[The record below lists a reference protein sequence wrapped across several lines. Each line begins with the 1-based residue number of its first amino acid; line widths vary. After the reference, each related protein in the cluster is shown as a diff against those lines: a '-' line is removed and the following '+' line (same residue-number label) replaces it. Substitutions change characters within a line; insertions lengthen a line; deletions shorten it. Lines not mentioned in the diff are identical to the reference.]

1 MSKLSNQP
9 KLWTSSFISICLV
22 NFFIFINFHAL
33 LPTFPFFI
41 TFLGGDAMAIG
52 IAASL
57 FSLATVISRPFVG
70 WIIDTRGRRTILLI
84 GLVGLALMPLGYCVA
99 LGIALTILLRT
110 IHGMFHAVAS
120 NANSTWVA
128 DIVPRE
134 RMGEGLGMHG
144 LSLAISTAIA
154 PAIGLSIM
162 NTLGF
167 HPLFAMTSISVVVAF
182 VITLFIGNKNYTL
195 ERKPL
200 RLRELLEPMAVP
212 AAVTQCLFMVTY
224 SVVEVF
230 VAIYATE
237 KGLPNGGVY
246 FVFIA
251 ISTLVTRIAL
261 GRFVDRHGEELLVYT
276 GNASCI
282 AAVLLLV
289 LCNSLPCFVLS
300 AICLGYAF
308 GAIVPSLQTMAMH
321 AVAPERRGAATSTF
335 FVAFDLGVAVSGF
348 IAGALIKSLGY
359 DKMFLIMV
367 SFCFFS
373 LVYYYVYGRN
383 HASSFNAT
391 IRNRMAPQLPFEPG
405 AWQESGHLPLVIT
418 ISRELGSGGHL
429 IGETLAESMG
439 LKFYDKELIA
449 MTAKKSG
456 FDEATVRACEQSVDG
471 IMMYDDPT
479 QAAVFH
485 AQSEIIKELVAK
497 ESCVIVGRLANFIL
511 KERPDCLNVFVYSN
525 RAYRTK
531 NIANKY
537 GISLKEAGE
546 MVKETDKKRR
556 EHCLHFTGYE
566 WGKFS
571 NYHLMIDTSTLGY
584 KGSAELILT
593 MVNKGKEFLQD
604 TRSHEYK

>member
-1 MSKLSNQP
+1 MNKLTNLP
-9 KLWTSSFISICLV
+9 KLWTGSFISICLV

-41 TFLGGDAMAIG
+41 TSLGGDAMAIG
-52 IAASL
+52 VAASL
-57 FSLATVISRPFVG
+57 FSLATVVSRPFVG
-70 WIIDTRGRRTILLI
+70 WIIDTRGRRTVLLI

-99 LGIALTILLRT
+99 AGIALAILLRT

-144 LSLAISTAIA
+144 LSLAISTALA
-154 PAIGLSIM
+154 PAIGLSLM

-167 HPLFAMTSISVVVAF
+167 HPLFVMTSISVTIAF
-182 VITLFIGNKNYTL
+182 ILTLAIKNRNYTL

-200 RLRELLEPMAVP
+200 RLKELLEPMAVP
-212 AAVTQCLFMVTY
+212 AAITQCLFMVTY

-230 VAIYATE
+230 VAIYAS
-237 KGLPNGGVY
+237 KNALPSGGVY

-251 ISTLVTRIAL
+251 ISTLVSRIAL

-276 GNASCI
+276 GNAACI

-289 LCNSLPCFVLS
+289 LCHNMPGFILS
-300 AICLGYAF
+300 ALCLGYGF
-308 GAIVPSLQTMAMH
+308 GSIVPSLQTMAMH
-321 AVAPERRGAATSTF
+321 AVSPERRGAATSTF

-348 IAGALIKSLGY
+348 IAGALIESVGY
-359 DKMFLIMV
+359 DAMFLIMIV
-367 SFCFFS
+367 FSCCS
-373 LVYYYVYGRN
+373 LVYYYMFGRN

-391 IRNRMAPQLPFEPG
+391 IRRQTPLQPFDQE
-405 AWQESGHLPLVIT
+405 AWHKKGYLPLVIT

-429 IGETLAESMG
+429 IGETVAKSMG

-449 MTAKKSG
+449 LTAKKSG
-456 FDEATVRACEQSVDG
+456 FDEATVQACEQSVDG

-497 ESCVIVGRLANFIL
+497 DACVIVGRLANFIL
-511 KERPDCLNVFVYSN
+511 KGRPDCLNVFVYSN

-537 GISLKEAGE
+537 GISMKEAE
-546 MVKETDKKRR
+546 AMVKETDKKRR

-571 NYHLMIDTSTLGY
+571 NYHLMLDTSTLGY
-584 KGSAELILT
+584 KGSAELILAT
-593 MVNKGKEFLQD
+593 VNKRREFLEANEAS
-604 TRSHEYK
+604 T

>member
-9 KLWTSSFISICLV
+9 KLWTGSFISICLV

-41 TFLGGDAMAIG
+41 TSLGGDAMAIG

-57 FSLATVISRPFVG
+57 FSLATVVSRPFVG

-99 LGIALTILLRT
+99 LGIALAILLRT

-154 PAIGLSIM
+154 PAIGLTLM
-162 NTLGF
+162 NSFGF
-167 HPLFAMTSISVVVAF
+167 HPLFAMTSISIVIAF
-182 VITLFIGNKNYTL
+182 TLTLFIKNKNYTI

-200 RLRELLEPMAVP
+200 RLKELLEPMAVP
-212 AAVTQCLFMVTY
+212 AAITQCLFMVTY

-237 KGLPNGGVY
+237 KGLPTGGVY

-261 GRFVDRHGEELLVYT
+261 GRFVDLHGEELLVYT
-276 GNASCI
+276 GNAACI

-289 LCNSLPCFVLS
+289 LCHSLPCFILS
-300 AICLGYAF
+300 AACLGYAF

-335 FVAFDLGVAVSGF
+335 FVAFDLGVAVGGF
-348 IAGALIKSLGY
+348 IAGALIQAFGY
-359 DKMFLIMV
+359 DTMFLIIL
-367 SFCFFS
+367 SFCFLS
-373 LVYYYVYGRN
+373 LIYYYFYGRN

-391 IRNRMAPQLPFEPG
+391 IRSRMAPQQPFEAG
-405 AWQESGHLPLVIT
+405 AWHEKGHLPLVIT

-429 IGETLAESMG
+429 IGETVAKSMG

-449 MTAKKSG
+449 LTAKKSG
-456 FDEATVRACEQSVDG
+456 FDEATVQACEQSVDG

-485 AQSEIIKELVAK
+485 TQSEIIKELVAK
-497 ESCVIVGRLANFIL
+497 EPCVIVGRLANFIL

-537 GISLKEAGE
+537 GISLQEAE
-546 MVKETDKKRR
+546 AMVKETDKKRR
-556 EHCLHFTGYE
+556 VHCRHFTGYE

-571 NYHLMIDTSTLGY
+571 NYHLMIDTSALGY

-593 MVNKGKEFLQD
+593 MVNKGKELLQD
-604 TRSHEYK
+604 EQANNHT